1 VNSKVGELDL
11 SIIIISFNTRDLL
24 RNCIKSI
31 YETTDNVRYEIIIV
45 DNGSDDGSI
54 DMLAIEFPEV
64 NLIENKINLGF
75 AKANNQAIKIAQG
88 RSILLLNSDT
98 IVKKGTI
105 ESLAEFMKE
114 RKSVAAVGPKV
125 LNVDGTLQSTGNSFP
140 SIGDVLI
147 SLLRIPHFFL
157 PELRK
162 RLFPELFRN
171 ADDISRVGW
180 IQGCCIMF
188 NKHII
193 DKIGPLDEDFFFF
206 CEEIEWCYRARKSGY
221 HIYYNPY
228 SEIVHYG
235 GASNIDQPSQRL
247 VNARALLYKKCFGK
261 IKGFIILFLTI
272 LSSLSTLAI
281 AYASKADLHEINSLR
296 QNIRQNAELIHK
308 LMVLNKQ
315 DKQHLKVRFVD
326 D

>member
-1 VNSKVGELDL
+1 
-11 SIIIISFNTRDLL
+11 
-24 RNCIKSI
+24 
-31 YETTDNVRYEIIIV
+31 
-45 DNGSDDGSI
+45 
-54 DMLAIEFPEV
+54 MLAVEFPEIHAI
-64 NLIENKINLGF
+64 NNKINQGF
-75 AKANNQAIKIAQG
+75 AKANNQAIKVARG
-88 RSILLLNSDT
+88 KLVLLLNSDT
-98 IVKKGTI
+98 IVKKGSI

-180 IQGCCIMF
+180 IQGCCMML

-193 DKIGPLDEDFFFF
+193 DKIGPFDEDFFFF

-235 GASNIDQPSQRL
+235 GASNIDQPTQRL
-247 VNARALLYKKCFGK
+247 LNARALLYKKCFGK

-272 LSSLSTLAI
+272 LSSLSTLAKT
-281 AYASKADLHEINSLR
+281 YVYKTDLHEINSLR
-296 QNIRQNAELIHK
+296 QNIRQNAELIYK
-308 LMVLNKQ
+308 LMMLNKQ